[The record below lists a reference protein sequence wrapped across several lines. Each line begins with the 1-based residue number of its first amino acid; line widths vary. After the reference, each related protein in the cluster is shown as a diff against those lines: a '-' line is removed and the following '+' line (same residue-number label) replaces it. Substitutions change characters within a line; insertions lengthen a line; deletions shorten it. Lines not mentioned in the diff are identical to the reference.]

1 MPHIECVVV
10 NHNTSP
16 FAELAVRSL
25 LATHPG
31 LDLTVT
37 VMDNASTD
45 DTGDL
50 RAACA
55 DLGIPY
61 LQSGLEHTSLGK
73 SDNTHGEVLR
83 SFILTHPDADYYLL
97 LDADICFVQEN
108 TLLTMQ
114 RELDADDSI
123 FAVQARMSW
132 DGVNEMPGAGWHIA
146 ENEPLHLRFVL
157 GGEPISDERLM
168 ETAQE
173 SHGILNPRCHPGCA
187 LVRNTPVFRSVVEH
201 IGLSTA
207 WLFGVNQPRHGFY
220 DTFGLAC
227 HVMKTHEQRYVL
239 SSAMVLHYF
248 CVSYDPMGMD
258 WKTRNCL
265 ERLEP
270 LRFAKPSNPA
280 DNR

>member
-1 MPHIECVVV
+1 MPRIECVVV

-16 FAELAVRSL
+16 FTELAVRSL
-25 LATHPG
+25 LATHPD
-31 LDLTVT
+31 LDIGVT
-37 VMDNASTD
+37 VMDNGSTD
-45 DTGDL
+45 DTSAL
-50 RAACA
+50 RACCA
-55 DLGIPY
+55 EYGIPF
-61 LQSGLEHTSLGK
+61 LPSGFELTALEQ

-83 SFILTHPDADYYLL
+83 NFILSHADTDYYLL
-97 LDADICFVQEN
+97 LDADICFIQEN

-114 RELDADDSI
+114 RELDADDGI

-146 ENEPLHLRFVL
+146 ENQPMYLRFAL
-157 GGEPISDERLM
+157 GGEPITDDMLSK
-168 ETAQE
+168 AGE
-173 SHGILNPRCHPGCA
+173 STGVLPPRCHPGCA
-187 LVRNTPVFRSVVEH
+187 LVRNTPVFRRVVEY

-207 WLFGVNQPRHGFY
+207 WLFSVRQPAHGFY

-239 SSAMVLHYF
+239 SSAMVVHYF

-258 WKTRNCL
+258 WKLRDCAR
-265 ERLEP
+265 RLEP
-270 LRFAKPSNPA
+270 LRFAKAGNPA